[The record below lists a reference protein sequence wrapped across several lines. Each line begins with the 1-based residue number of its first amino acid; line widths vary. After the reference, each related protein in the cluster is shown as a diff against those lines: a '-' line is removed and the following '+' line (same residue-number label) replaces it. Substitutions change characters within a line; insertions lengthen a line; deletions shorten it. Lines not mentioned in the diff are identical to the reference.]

1 MSFRRLVQCLVRLA
15 LSALVGAALPAAAE
29 LPNGASVRA
38 DGSTPVDA
46 PGGSTAESSEAA
58 DAGRLQA
65 NWHGARIA
73 PRGVVFDSRSNRPV
87 ADAVVTLIDVDGS
100 GNGGR
105 PGEPALVYGDDIQG
119 TASSQVRTR
128 ADGSFRFPLMAPSR
142 YRLQVAA
149 PDGYAFPSTLSAG
162 TLPNG
167 RPINM
172 PGSFGGTFMAG
183 TGDAPVMDLPLDPL
197 ALPLFVEKTASR
209 TEAELSDT
217 VEYQLRIGN
226 AGKDALAGVSVTDD
240 LPPGFRYVS
249 GSARLDGAP
258 MADPQGATSRRLGFA
273 VGDLSAHD
281 EHRISYR
288 VAIGAGAQ
296 LGDATSR
303 AQATSGGGIPLT
315 SNLASVSIK
324 IKGGVFDDQAFIAG
338 RVYMDCN
345 ANRQDDEEPGIAG
358 VRIYMEDGRFA
369 ITDAQGR
376 YSLYD
381 VSPRTHA
388 LKLDA
393 TTLPAGIPLEVLD
406 QRNAGKADSRFVD
419 LKNGQLQRA
428 DFAATGCSEDRLQAL
443 AARAARIKPAP
454 TVAGSTLAS
463 AMVAPLS
470 GMDADA
476 GFVNVGDGARLAQ
489 SQMNIVVR
497 GPMGSALRLTVND
510 QALGEDRVGK
520 RSVDAAR
527 QLAMW
532 EYVGVVLK
540 PGENTL
546 RLEVE
551 GSALPARVVHLLA
564 PGEAERLVL
573 VGPSAAP
580 ADGGSVKITLNVV
593 DAAGLTVPGRRAVTL
608 DASAGQWQVQDLD
621 ATQPGVQ
628 TFVDNGSTQLV
639 LAAPREAASATLS
652 AHAGKLEGKTAIDFV
667 AAMRPLLAIGMVEGT
682 INVSHFSGL
691 EGVDRGDP
699 FERELQTLAQDDR
712 GSVGGRAAVF
722 LKGKVRGDYLL
733 TMAYDTDPDTRQK
746 LLRDIQPDQFYPVY
760 GDESSRGFDTRT
772 TGKLYLKV
780 ERNKSYALV
789 GDFASP
795 AATPTRNLGSYS
807 RSLHGAQEHYEDV
820 GVVANGFVT
829 HDTSRRVVVELPAKG
844 ISGPYVLGRTSMVA
858 NSEKVEILVRDRNQP
873 AIVRETIAQSRYVDY
888 TIETYTG
895 RLVFNGPVASV
906 DQDLNPRSIRVTY
919 EIDQGGEDFITAGG
933 DAQVQV
939 SERINVGGSLVE
951 DRNPQDA
958 YRLLSA
964 NTRVQLAERTAL
976 IAEVAQSQRDSLGR
990 GNAMRAELLH
1000 NDETLQARVYYGRSD
1015 AAFDNP
1021 TASLNRGRSEGGARA
1036 DYRLDDS
1043 NTLHGEYLLSED
1055 TQAGSSSQ
1063 GGLVSLAHRFN
1074 TSLLGEVGSRLVR
1087 LSTGE
1092 SYTTVRGKLAYQLP
1106 SLPQASIFGEAEQDV
1121 EDADSRMLAVGGEYR
1136 FASGTKLYG
1145 RHELISSLSGP
1156 YHLDPNQQR
1165 NLSVVGVSEDL
1176 GGGSQRY
1183 GEYRIRN
1190 ALGGREGEAA
1200 TGLRHT
1206 WQLREGLMVLSSFER
1221 VETMSGD
1228 TPGNTA
1234 TAVAG
1239 GVEYTAM
1246 AHLKTSTRVE
1256 YRRAL
1261 DGESWLSAAS
1271 LAWKLDQHWT
1281 VLGKNTFNALSAD
1294 NQADRM
1300 LEQFQLGAA
1309 YRSSNWI
1316 QLARVQIKR
1325 EVADPIA
1332 GDRFAQS
1339 AVWNG
1344 NWQPANGW
1352 ELSGRLAAKRVNEDR
1367 DGTGSVSRASL
1378 AGVRVAYDFAP
1389 RWDGA
1394 INASALCSSL
1404 PAATQA
1410 ALGGEV
1416 GYMLHDNLWLS
1427 AGYNLSG
1434 YSDRDLAADDYTQR
1448 GVSMRLRG
1456 KFDESLLPL

>member
-1 MSFRRLVQCLVRLA
+1 MSFRRLVQCLAPLA
-15 LSALVGAALPAAAE
+15 LFALLGVALPAAAAI
-29 LPNGASVRA
+29 PGDASTNTALSPPAGSVAGSADVRNE
-38 DGSTPVDA
+38 GGPQTVGHNVLVD
-46 PGGSTAESSEAA
+46 P
-58 DAGRLQA
+58 
-65 NWHGARIA
+65 H
-73 PRGVVFDSRSNRPV
+73 GVVFDSRSNRPL
-87 ADAVVTLIDVDGS
+87 ADAMVTLIDVDGS
-100 GNGGR
+100 GNGGH
-105 PGEPALVYGDDIQG
+105 PGEPALVYGDDRQSV
-119 TASSQVRTR
+119 APSQALTDV
-128 ADGSFRFPLMAPSR
+128 DGSFRFPLVAPGR
-142 YRLQVAA
+142 YRVQVTP
-149 PDGYAFPSTLSAG
+149 PDGHAFPSKLAVG

-167 RPINM
+167 RLINM
-172 PGSFGGTFMAG
+172 TGSFGGVFTVNAD
-183 TGDAPVMDLPLDPL
+183 DADVIVDLPVDPL

-209 TEAELSDT
+209 TEAQLSDT
-217 VEYQLRIGN
+217 VDYQLRVGN
-226 AGKDALAGVSVTDD
+226 AGKDTLTDVRVTDD
-240 LPPGFRYVS
+240 LPPGLRYVR
-249 GSARLDGAP
+249 GSARMDGAP
-258 MADPQGATSRRLGFA
+258 IAEPQGATSRRLGFSIGELPA
-273 VGDLSAHD
+273 RN
-281 EHRISYR
+281 EHRITYR

-296 LGDATSR
+296 LGDATNR
-303 AQATSGGGIPLT
+303 AQATSGGAIALV
-315 SNLASVSIK
+315 SNLASVSIR

-345 ANRQDDEEPGIAG
+345 ANRQDDEETGIAG

-381 VSPRTHA
+381 VSPRTHV

-393 TTLPAGIPLEVLD
+393 TTLPAGIQLEVLD

-419 LKNGQLQRA
+419 LKNGQLQRG
-428 DFAATGCSEDRLQAL
+428 DFAATGCSDERLQAL
-443 AARAARIKPAP
+443 AARAASIQPAP
-454 TVAGSTLAS
+454 TVAGSMLAS
-463 AMVAPLS
+463 SVVAPLS
-470 GMDADA
+470 GMDANA
-476 GFVNVGDGARLAQ
+476 GFVNVGEGARLAQ
-489 SQMNIVVR
+489 SQMNIVVK
-497 GPMGSALRLTVND
+497 GPAGSALRLTVND
-510 QALGEDRVGK
+510 QALSEDRVGK
-520 RSVDAAR
+520 RSLDAAR

-532 EYVGVVLK
+532 EYVGVALK

-551 GSALPARVVHLLA
+551 GSALPARVVHVLA

-573 VGPSAAP
+573 VAPSAAP
-580 ADGGSVKITLNVV
+580 ADGGSVKLTLNVV

-608 DASAGQWQVQDLD
+608 EASAGQWQVQDLD
-621 ATQPGVQ
+621 AAQPGVQ
-628 TFVDNGSTQLV
+628 TFVDNGSTQLTLV
-639 LAAPREAASATLS
+639 APRDAASATLS
-652 AHAGKLEGKTAIDFV
+652 ARAGKLEGKTAIDFV

-682 INVSHFSGL
+682 LNVSHFSGL

-699 FERELQTLAQDDR
+699 FERELQTLAQNDQ
-712 GSVGGRAAVF
+712 GSLGARAAVF

-760 GDESSRGFDTRT
+760 GDESTRGFDART

-789 GDFASP
+789 GDFVSP

-807 RSLHGAQEHYEDV
+807 RSLHGAQEHYES
-820 GVVANGFVT
+820 GSVVANGFVT
-829 HDTSRRVVVELPAKG
+829 HDTSRRVVVELAAKG
-844 ISGPYVLGRTSMVA
+844 ISGPYVLGRSGMVA

-873 AIVRETIAQSRYVDY
+873 AIVRETIPQSRYVDY

-895 RLVFNGPVASV
+895 RLIFNGPVASV

-933 DAQVQV
+933 DVQVQV
-939 SERINVGGSLVE
+939 TERINVGGSVVE

-964 NTRVQLAERTAL
+964 NTRVQVTAHTAL

-990 GNAMRAELLH
+990 GNAMRAELVH
-1000 NDETLQARVYYGRSD
+1000 NDETVQARVYYGRSD
-1015 AAFDNP
+1015 AGFDNP

-1055 TQAGSSSQ
+1055 PQTDSRSQ
-1063 GGLVSLAHRFN
+1063 GGLVSLAHRF
-1074 TSLLGEVGSRLVR
+1074 SAALRGEVGSRLVR
-1087 LSTGE
+1087 LATGE
-1092 SYTTVRGKLAYQLP
+1092 SYTTLRGKLAYQLP
-1106 SLPQASIFGEAEQDV
+1106 DLPQASIFGEAEQDV

-1136 FASGTKLYG
+1136 FDSGTRLYG
-1145 RHELISSLSGP
+1145 RHELISSLGGP
-1156 YHLDPNQQR
+1156 YRLDPNQQR
-1165 NLSVVGVSEDL
+1165 NLSVIGVSEDL
-1176 GGGSQRY
+1176 GAGSQRY

-1200 TGLRHT
+1200 TGLRRT
-1206 WQLREGLMVLSSFER
+1206 WQVREGLMVLSSFER
-1221 VETMSGD
+1221 VQTMSGD
-1228 TPGNTA
+1228 NPGNTA

-1239 GVEYTAM
+1239 GVEYTAT
-1246 AHLKTSTRVE
+1246 ANLKASTRVE

-1261 DGESWLSAAS
+1261 DGESWLSTAS
-1271 LAWKLDQHWT
+1271 LAWKLDQQWT
-1281 VLGKNTFNALSAD
+1281 VLGKNTFNALSAG
-1294 NQADRM
+1294 NQPDRM
-1300 LEQFQLGAA
+1300 LEQFQFGAA
-1309 YRSSNWI
+1309 YRSSSWI
-1316 QLARVQIKR
+1316 QLARVEIKR
-1325 EVADPIA
+1325 EIADPIA
-1332 GDRFAQS
+1332 GNRQAQS

-1352 ELSGRLAAKRVNEDR
+1352 ELSGRVAAKQVHEDR
-1367 DGTGSVSRASL
+1367 DDAGSVNRAAL
-1378 AGVRVAYDFAP
+1378 AGVRVAHDFAA

-1404 PAATQA
+1404 PDATQT

-1434 YSDRDLAADDYTQR
+1434 YRDRDLAADAYTQR

-1456 KFDESLLPL
+1456 KFDESLLSL